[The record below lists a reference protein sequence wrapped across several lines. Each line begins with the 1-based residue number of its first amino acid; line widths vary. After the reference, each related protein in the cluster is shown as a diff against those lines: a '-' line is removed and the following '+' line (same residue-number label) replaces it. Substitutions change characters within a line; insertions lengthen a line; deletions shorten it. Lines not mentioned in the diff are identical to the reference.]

1 MTHFP
6 GKVGTSNVAA
16 LPRGFRNSRGPD
28 KGAMEFLGIDFSGNA
43 RSWRASRT
51 TSNLWICR
59 VRRDFELRPL
69 VTELVPVQY
78 LAGDG
83 PPFQRLADLL
93 AERQFSAAAID
104 APFSLPSR
112 HVPNEGWL
120 KLLQLIDALP
130 IDSAT
135 PFPNAQSLIELA
147 QTISELESRKPLRRT
162 EKLWSDRRINV
173 RSTLWWK
180 PRGGAPFA
188 AACMKL
194 LAMAGL
200 PPCWPW
206 STRTKGLVVE
216 AFPAAQLW
224 SWKLPQQKYDGRD
237 GIEVRQVIIRGLES
251 RVDFGRFRKAAEQS
265 ADALDAVI
273 ASFAAIAAFRGEA
286 IEPEGDVMTVA
297 REGWIAVH
305 P

>member
-1 MTHFP
+1 MPT
-6 GKVGTSNVAA
+6 
-16 LPRGFRNSRGPD
+16 
-28 KGAMEFLGIDFSGNA
+28 
-43 RSWRASRT
+43 
-51 TSNLWICR
+51 
-59 VRRDFELRPL
+59 
-69 VTELVPVQY
+69 VTELQRVQY
-78 LAGDG
+78 LAGNG
-83 PPFQRLADLL
+83 PPFHRLANLL
-93 AERQFSAAAID
+93 AAKRFSAAAID

-112 HVPNEGWL
+112 YVSKGGWL
-120 KLLQLIDALP
+120 KLLQLVDALSIDAGA
-130 IDSAT
+130 S
-135 PFPNAQSLIELA
+135 FPGARLLIALA
-147 QTISELESRKPLRRT
+147 QTISQLECQKPLRHT

-194 LAMAGL
+194 LAKAGF

-206 STRTKGLVVE
+206 STQSEGLVVE

-224 SWKLPQQKYDGRD
+224 SWKLPFQKYDGRD
-237 GIEVRQVIIRGLES
+237 GTSVRQEIIRSLEC
-251 RVDFGRFRKAAEQS
+251 RINFGGFRKQAEET

-273 ASFAAIAAFRGEA
+273 SSFAAIAAFRGEA
-286 IEPEGDVMTVA
+286 IQPDGDCDLIS

>member
-1 MTHFP
+1 
-6 GKVGTSNVAA
+6 
-16 LPRGFRNSRGPD
+16 
-28 KGAMEFLGIDFSGNA
+28 MEFLGIDFSGNA
-43 RSWRASRT
+43 RSWGADRP
-51 TSNLWICR
+51 TSNIWVCR
-59 VRRDFELRPL
+59 VGCSSELRL
-69 VTELVPVQY
+69 DVTELQPVQY
-78 LAGDG
+78 MAGSG
-83 PPFQRLADLL
+83 PPFRRLADLL
-93 AERQFSAAAID
+93 AEKQFSAAAID

-112 HVPNEGWL
+112 YVPKEGWL
-120 KLLQLIDALP
+120 KLLQLVDALSV
-130 IDSAT
+130 DAER
-135 PFPNAQSLIELA
+135 PFPGAQSLIELA
-147 QTISELESRKPLRRT
+147 KTTSQLECQKPLRQT

-194 LAMAGL
+194 LATARF

-206 STRTKGLVVE
+206 STQTEGLVVE

-224 SWKLPQQKYDGRD
+224 SWKLPLQKYDGRD
-237 GIEVRQVIIRGLES
+237 GIDARREIIRGLES
-251 RVDFGRFRKAAEQS
+251 RINFGRFRKTAEET

-286 IEPEGDVMTVA
+286 IQPDVGDTLVE

-305 P
+305 R

>member
-1 MTHFP
+1 
-6 GKVGTSNVAA
+6 
-16 LPRGFRNSRGPD
+16 
-28 KGAMEFLGIDFSGNA
+28 MEFLGIDFSGNA
-43 RSWRASRT
+43 RSWRADRA
-51 TSNLWICR
+51 TSNIWVCR
-59 VRRDFELRPL
+59 VSCSSDLRPD
-69 VTELVPVQY
+69 VTELQPVQY
-78 LAGDG
+78 LAGSG
-83 PPFQRLADLL
+83 PPFRRLADLL
-93 AERQFSAAAID
+93 AKRQFSAAAID

-112 HVPNEGWL
+112 YVPKEGWL
-120 KLLQLIDALP
+120 KLLQLVDALSV
-130 IDSAT
+130 DAER
-135 PFPNAQSLIELA
+135 PFPGAQSLIALA
-147 QTISELESRKPLRRT
+147 ETVSQLESQKPLRRT

-194 LAMAGL
+194 LATARF

-206 STRTKGLVVE
+206 STQTEGLVVE

-224 SWKLPQQKYDGRD
+224 SWKLPLQKYDGRD
-237 GIEVRQVIIRGLES
+237 GNGARQEIIRGLES
-251 RVDFGRFRKAAEQS
+251 RINFGKFRKTAEET

-286 IEPEGDVMTVA
+286 IQPDAGDALVA

-305 P
+305 S

>member
-1 MTHFP
+1 M
-6 GKVGTSNVAA
+6 
-16 LPRGFRNSRGPD
+16 
-28 KGAMEFLGIDFSGNA
+28 
-43 RSWRASRT
+43 
-51 TSNLWICR
+51 
-59 VRRDFELRPL
+59 
-69 VTELVPVQY
+69 PVQH
-78 LAGDG
+78 LAGDRL
-83 PPFQRLADLL
+83 PFQRLADLL
-93 AERQFSAAAID
+93 AGRQFSAAAID

-112 HVPNEGWL
+112 YVPNEGWL

-135 PFPNAQSLIELA
+135 PFPSAQSLIELA

-194 LAMAGL
+194 LAASGL

-206 STRTKGLVVE
+206 STRTEGLVVE

-224 SWKLPQQKYDGRD
+224 SWKLPQQKYDGHD

-251 RVDFGRFRKAAEQS
+251 RVDFGRFRKTAEQS

-286 IEPEGDVMTVA
+286 IEPEGDVKTVA